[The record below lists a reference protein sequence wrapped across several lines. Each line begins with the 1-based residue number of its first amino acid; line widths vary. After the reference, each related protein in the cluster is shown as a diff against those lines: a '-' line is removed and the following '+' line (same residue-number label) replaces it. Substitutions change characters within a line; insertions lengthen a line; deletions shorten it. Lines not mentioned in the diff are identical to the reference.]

1 VKRFYKSAGTR
12 AVGGGFEIQLD
23 GRTIKTPLKTP
34 LVVPTAAL
42 AHEIAR
48 EWEEQAETV
57 QPETMPLTRLA
68 NTALDRVAVRKDPVV
83 EEIAA
88 FGQSDLL
95 CYRASTPI
103 ELVERQAQAW
113 TPMLR
118 WAEDDLGAALLV
130 TEGIMHVDQ
139 PADAVAALTSA
150 VAALDPFRL
159 AGLHTLTTI
168 TGSLVL
174 GLAVVAGKLT
184 ARDAY
189 VLSIID
195 ETYQAEQWGS
205 DKEAEERLGNREAEI
220 RAAGDFVELL
230 SV

>member
-1 VKRFYKSAGTR
+1 MKRFYKNAGIQ
-12 AVGGGFEIQLD
+12 AVEGGFEIQLD

-34 LVVPTAAL
+34 LEVPTAAL
-42 AHEIAR
+42 AREIAR

-103 ELVERQAQAW
+103 ELVERQVQAW
-113 TPMLR
+113 TPLLR
-118 WAEDDLGAALLV
+118 WAEEHLGAALLV

-139 PADAVAALTSA
+139 PADAVAALKSA

-168 TGSLVL
+168 SGSLVL
-174 GLAVVAGKLT
+174 GLAVVTGKLS
-184 ARDAY
+184 ADEAY
-189 VLSIID
+189 VLSLID

-205 DKEAEERLGNREAEI
+205 DEEAEQRLRNREAEI
-220 RAAGDFVELL
+220 RAAGVFLELL